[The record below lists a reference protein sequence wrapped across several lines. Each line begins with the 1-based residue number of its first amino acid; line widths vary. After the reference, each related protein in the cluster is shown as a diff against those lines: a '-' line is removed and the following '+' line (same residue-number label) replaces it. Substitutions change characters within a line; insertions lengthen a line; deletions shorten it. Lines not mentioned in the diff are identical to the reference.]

1 MKLKSVTIANF
12 RCYKGPITLSFEDMT
27 TLIGRNDAGK
37 SSLLD
42 ALDVFFNDKA
52 LDKNDASKDGDA
64 KAVTITCTFDNLP
77 QQLVLDETSP
87 TSLADEHLLNTDG
100 NLEISKVF
108 NCSIEKPKL
117 IAVRIRAL
125 LPIADLSKDL
135 LSLKLDELKAR
146 AAQVGADLS
155 DVNKTIKRELRKAI
169 RIKIQDQT
177 LELAE
182 ISLVGDGLDE
192 KGNAAKVWDGL
203 KAALPM
209 FALFKSDRQ
218 SSDQD
223 AEAQDPLKLAIKEAV
238 AAKAVE
244 LQAVMTYVEQEV
256 KKVADLTLKKLKE
269 MDADVAA
276 TLDPKFERPNWSTL
290 IKASITGDQ
299 EIPLNKRGSG
309 VRRLILLNF
318 FRAKAEKAVQER
330 KAHSTIYAVEEP
342 ETSQHPHN
350 QRMLMRALQ
359 QLAVGDDQVIVTT
372 HTPMLARSVPSTSL
386 RFISKAA
393 DGSRSIA
400 VGGSEAVNSA
410 IAQSLGVLADHTI
423 KVFVLVEG
431 VHDIAFLKN
440 LSRMFLSHGQ
450 VVPDLNA
457 LEIAGELVFV
467 PAGGADNLA
476 YWASKLSPLGRP
488 EFHLFDRDA
497 PAASVPKHQA
507 KVDSVN
513 QRIGCKAVSTSRLE
527 LENFVHHQAI
537 NARAQLQGIQC
548 NVAAPFGTDD
558 DVPTLLAAALNVHA
572 PQHSKWK
579 PNRVKAWLAD
589 SVVHTMDP
597 QMVTEVDPSGEML
610 GWLNEVS
617 RMLVPPAMSP
627 LG

>member
-1 MKLKSVTIANF
+1 MKLKSITIANF
-12 RCYKGPITLSFEDMT
+12 RCYKAPITLWCEDLT

-52 LDKNDASKDGDA
+52 LDKNDASKGGDA

-77 QQLVLDETSP
+77 QQLVLDETSL
-87 TSLADEHLLNTDG
+87 TSLADEHLLNTEG
-100 NLEISKVF
+100 NLEISKIF

-117 IAVRIRAL
+117 LAVRVRAL
-125 LPIADLSKDL
+125 LPRATLTKDL

-146 AAQVGADLS
+146 AAQVDANLA
-155 DVNKTIKRELRKAI
+155 DVNKTIKRELRMAI
-169 RIKIQDQT
+169 REKIQDHT
-177 LELAE
+177 LELADVV
-182 ISLVGDGLDE
+182 LVGDGLDE

-238 AAKAVE
+238 AAKASE

-276 TLDPKFERPNWSTL
+276 TLDPKFEKPNWPTL

-299 EIPLNKRGSG
+299 DIPLNKRGSG

-393 DGSRSIA
+393 DGTRSIA
-400 VGGSEAVNSA
+400 VGGTEAANSA

-423 KVFVLVEG
+423 KAFVLVEG
-431 VHDIAFLKN
+431 VHDIAFLKS

-450 VVPDLNA
+450 AVPDLDA

-497 PAASVPKHQA
+497 PAASSPKHQA
-507 KVDSVN
+507 KVDAVN
-513 QRIGCKAVSTSRLE
+513 QRVGCKAVSTSRLE

-537 NARAQLQGIQC
+537 NACAQIQGIQC
-548 NVAAPFGTDD
+548 NVAAPFGSDD
-558 DVPTLLAAALNVHA
+558 DVPTLLSAALNAHA

-589 SVVHTMDP
+589 SVVNTMNA
-597 QMVTEVDPSGEML
+597 QMVAEVDPCGEML
-610 GWLNEVS
+610 GWLNEMS
-617 RMLVPPAMSP
+617 RMLAPPAVSP
-627 LG
+627 IG